1 MENKIIQIII
11 FIIRNIRTIL
21 ILMRNLIIQTWDI
34 KIIQTINGMDNI
46 IIQIIILI
54 IHNIK
59 IYITIM
65 RN

>member
-1 MENKIIQIII
+1 MDNKIIQIII
-11 FIIRNIRTIL
+11 LIIRNIRTIL